1 MFIDKGMRILN
12 QCREFAKSLL
22 ARTGSAEGLLTT
34 ALPPDTDQSTNGGNG
49 RKTDNLPPVD
59 FFIIYGSS
67 LSLSLH
73 QPRWRLVASAR
84 FCYNDN

>member
-49 RKTDNLPPVD
+49 RGTVCQIQNMPDCFWLIENVVGTFL
-59 FFIIYGSS
+59 
-67 LSLSLH
+67 
-73 QPRWRLVASAR
+73 Q
-84 FCYNDN
+84 